1 MKYYSLTFFIFL
13 ISYINSTKKEK
24 GILDNLPIPE
34 SLSNTVDSTSNSI
47 SDKIDYIKNF
57 MGNSNDKNNNNNNKE
72 PNALD
77 KLSVVSN
84 IYDKVSDLTGGAGNI
99 VSGIGSNIGTVAG
112 VAGAAGMAGNL
123 VNKIT
128 GGKSKIQKEVE
139 KEMNETVTEVKKEID
154 DLKELI
160 KDLKNTVLEIKKN
173 ITGNNNTIF
182 MKFGNES
189 NNEQKNN
196 NDNL

>member
-1 MKYYSLTFFIFL
+1 MKYYSIIFFIFL

-24 GILDNLPIPE
+24 GILDNLSIPE
-34 SLSNTVDSTSNSI
+34 SISNTVG
-47 SDKIDYIKNF
+47 SDKIDYIKNL
-57 MGNSNDKNNNNNNKE
+57 MGNSNNDNNNKE
-72 PNALD
+72 PNVLD
-77 KLSVVSN
+77 KINAVSN

-99 VSGIGSNIGTVAG
+99 VSGITNNIGTVAG

-160 KDLKNTVLEIKKN
+160 KDLKNSILEIKKN

>member
-1 MKYYSLTFFIFL
+1 MKYYSLIFFIFL

-24 GILDNLPIPE
+24 GILDNLSIPE
-34 SLSNTVDSTSNSI
+34 SISNTVG
-47 SDKIDYIKNF
+47 SDKIDYIKNL
-57 MGNSNDKNNNNNNKE
+57 MGNSNNDNNNKE
-72 PNALD
+72 PNVLD
-77 KLSVVSN
+77 KINAVSN

-99 VSGIGSNIGTVAG
+99 VSGITNNIGTVAG

-196 NDNL
+196 NNDNL

>member
-1 MKYYSLTFFIFL
+1 MKYYSLIFFIFL

-24 GILDNLPIPE
+24 GILDNLSIPE
-34 SLSNTVDSTSNSI
+34 SISNTVG
-47 SDKIDYIKNF
+47 SDKIDYIKNL
-57 MGNSNDKNNNNNNKE
+57 MGNSNNDNNNNNNKE
-72 PNALD
+72 PNVLD
-77 KLSVVSN
+77 KINAVSN

-139 KEMNETVTEVKKEID
+139 KEMNETVTDVKKEID

-196 NDNL
+196 DDNL

>member
-1 MKYYSLTFFIFL
+1 MKYYSLIFFIFL

-24 GILDNLPIPE
+24 GILDNLSIPE
-34 SLSNTVDSTSNSI
+34 SISNTVG
-47 SDKIDYIKNF
+47 SDKIDYIKNL
-57 MGNSNDKNNNNNNKE
+57 MGNSNNDNNNKE
-72 PNALD
+72 PNVLD
-77 KLSVVSN
+77 KINAVSN

-99 VSGIGSNIGTVAG
+99 VSGITNNIGTVAG

-154 DLKELI
+154 DLKDLI

-182 MKFGNES
+182 MKFGNENES